1 MSSKITYTAEDVAR
15 YILMT
20 SDKANHPASNL
31 RLQRLLYFIDGY
43 YMAVHGKDSDLFIE
57 EFRAWKYGPAVQ
69 EVYFIFL
76 PNGADS
82 IPKEKYENKETVTF
96 NDSTKRVNFKLSPWN
111 QDVISDGDRSFI
123 DNIVNLLSCYDD
135 LTLVNIS
142 HDPHGPWA
150 RHYDGSSK
158 SIIPKEE
165 IRSYFKGLL
174 K

>member
-1 MSSKITYTAEDVAR
+1 MSHQHPYTAEDISR
-15 YILMT
+15 YILMA
-20 SDKANHPASNL
+20 SDKVNHPSSNL

-43 YMAVHGKDSDLFIE
+43 YMAVHGNDSDLFIE

-82 IPKEKYENKETVTF
+82 IPKEKYDNKETATF
-96 NDSTKRVNFKLSPWN
+96 NDSTKKVNFKLFPWN
-111 QDVISDGDRSFI
+111 PDVISESDRSFI
-123 DNIVNLLSCYDD
+123 DSIVNLLSYYDD
-135 LTLVNIS
+135 FTLVNIS

-150 RHYDGSSK
+150 KHYDGNSK

>member
-1 MSSKITYTAEDVAR
+1 MSPRTPYTAEDIAR
-15 YILMT
+15 YILMA
-20 SDKANHPASNL
+20 SDKVNHSASNL

-69 EVYFIFL
+69 EVYFLFL
-76 PNGADS
+76 PNGADG
-82 IPKEKYENKETVTF
+82 IPKEKYENKETAVFSDT
-96 NDSTKRVNFKLSPWN
+96 TKRVSFKLSPWN
-111 QDVISDGDRSFI
+111 PDVISEGDRSFI
-123 DNIVNLLSCYDD
+123 DDIVNLLSYYDD
-135 LTLVNIS
+135 FTLVNIS
-142 HDPHGPWA
+142 HDPSGPWA

>member
-1 MSSKITYTAEDVAR
+1 MSPRTPYTAEDVAR
-15 YILMT
+15 YILMA

-43 YMAVHGKDSDLFIE
+43 YMAVHGKDLFRE
-57 EFRAWKYGPAVQ
+57 DFRAWKYGPAVQ
-69 EVYFIFL
+69 EVYFLFL

-82 IPKEKYENKETVTF
+82 IPKEKYENKETAVFSDT
-96 NDSTKRVNFKLSPWN
+96 TKKVSFKLSHWN
-111 QDVISDGDRSFI
+111 PDVISEGDRSFI
-123 DNIVNLLSCYDD
+123 DNIVNLLSYYDD
-135 LTLVNIS
+135 FTLVNIS
-142 HDPHGPWA
+142 HDPSGPWS

-165 IRSYFKGLL
+165 ICSYFKGLL